1 MGKNF
6 EHVVLNAAAVDE
18 LFECQLRDWE
28 QARNNYAA
36 LKDVKVKTLWIRK
49 GNQANAG
56 AGKAEIMDKIVPTG
70 KTEIKQNSG
79 IAVKVQFNPA
89 RIVSSG
95 AKVDPKTIKERKCF
109 LCAANRP
116 LVQKGIGFH
125 GVATDYCVLVNP
137 FPIFPRHLTIP
148 CTTHSR
154 QEMDS
159 TRLDDMMS
167 LAKIL
172 KNFVLFY
179 NGPKCGASA
188 PDHFHFQAG
197 SKGFL
202 PLEAK
207 LKYFR
212 TKELLK
218 RGAYNKTED
227 DFRPSDNFVRV
238 SLIEN
243 YINGSFLIEAGS
255 KKLGIAAAAKIYGAF
270 SQITGKGDPN
280 FDPALVK
287 SMESNVYRDGEW
299 EPMLNMLCWYDS
311 GTWYIVIFARA
322 KHRPSCYDSEG
333 DANILLSPASV
344 DMGGVF
350 ITPLEKDFN
359 KIKAA
364 DIEKILDEVAVTKDV
379 ELKIINGILKK

>member
-6 EHVVLNAAAVDE
+6 ENVVLNMAAVDE
-18 LFECQLRDWE
+18 LFESQLQEWE

-36 LKDVKVKTLWIRK
+36 LKSVKVKTLWIRK
-49 GNQANAG
+49 GELANL
-56 AGKAEIMDKIVPTG
+56 
-70 KTEIKQNSG
+70 KQNPG

-95 AKVDPKTIKERKCF
+95 AKVDAKSITERKCF

-116 LVQKGIGFH
+116 EVQKGINFH
-125 GVATDYCVLVNP
+125 GVATDYSVLVNP

-172 KNFVLFY
+172 KNYVLFY

-207 LKYFR
+207 LKNFR
-212 TKELLK
+212 TKEILR
-218 RGAYNKTED
+218 RGVYNKKED
-227 DFRPSDNFVRV
+227 ELKPRENFLRL
-238 SLIEN
+238 SGMEIGSQCLI
-243 YINGSFLIEAGS
+243 SFAGMIQA
-255 KKLGIAAAAKIYGAF
+255 LGI
-270 SQITGKGDPN
+270 
-280 FDPALVK
+280 L
-287 SMESNVYRDGEW
+287 
-299 EPMLNMLCWYDS
+299 
-311 GTWYIVIFARA
+311 
-322 KHRPSCYDSEG
+322 
-333 DANILLSPASV
+333 
-344 DMGGVF
+344 
-350 ITPLEKDFN
+350 
-359 KIKAA
+359 
-364 DIEKILDEVAVTKDV
+364 
-379 ELKIINGILKK
+379 